1 MKRILLGALIAML
14 ALGVPQADA
23 QQGESRLH
31 KILKSGVLR
40 MGVTGDWNP
49 MTFRDPKTK
58 ELKGFDIDW
67 GTQLAKDLGVEIEF
81 VPTDWKTLISGV
93 VSDKYDISNSASL
106 TPARAKSVGFTEHY
120 YALGTVPLSLKKN
133 VGRFNSWEDID
144 KPDVIVASTMG
155 TVQEQQAKEYFPNAK
170 HKVIEAP
177 ARDYQEVL
185 VGRADVHITSN
196 VEAVTLA
203 ATYPEMAV
211 VPVQGKSMRPL
222 GALVPQDD
230 QIWINYLNH
239 WIKAKKTAGFFK
251 ALEEKWLTP
260 EMEAMMKK

>member
-1 MKRILLGALIAML
+1 MKRLILASLIAV
-14 ALGVPQADA
+14 LGFGIIQAEA
-23 QQGESRLH
+23 KQSESRLQ
-31 KILKSGVLR
+31 KILESGVLR

-49 MTFRDPKTK
+49 MTFRNPETK
-58 ELKGFDIDW
+58 KLQGFDIDW
-67 GTQLAKDLGVEIEF
+67 GKQLAKDLGVEVEF
-81 VPTDWKTLISGV
+81 VPTDWKSLISGI

-106 TPARAKSVGFTEHY
+106 TPGRAKSVGFTDHY
-120 YALGTVPLSLKKN
+120 YELGTVPLSLKKN
-133 VGRFNSWEDID
+133 VSKFNSWSDIN
-144 KPDVIVASTMG
+144 KPEVIVASTMG

-185 VGRADVHITSN
+185 VGRAHVHITSN
-196 VEAVTLA
+196 VEAVTLSE
-203 ATYPEMAV
+203 TYPEMAV

-222 GALVPQDD
+222 GALVPQND
-230 QIWINYLNH
+230 QIWINYVNH

-260 EMEAMMKK
+260 EMGAMMKK